1 MQEELFRTPLLF
13 SDNNVI
19 LCEKSLENIENNKE
33 ENKEGERERG
43 GDKID
48 KYQLFKKQD
57 FYKILDN

>member
-1 MQEELFRTPLLF
+1 MNERR
-13 SDNNVI
+13 
-19 LCEKSLENIENNKE
+19 KE
-33 ENKEGERERG
+33 GKKKGERERG